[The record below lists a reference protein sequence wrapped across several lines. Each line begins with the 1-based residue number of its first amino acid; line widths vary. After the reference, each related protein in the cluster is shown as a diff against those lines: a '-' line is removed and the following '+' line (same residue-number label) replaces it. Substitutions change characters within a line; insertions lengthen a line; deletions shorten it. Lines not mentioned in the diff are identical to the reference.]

1 MKRKF
6 EADTR
11 EEANRKA
18 DDWWAKAKGVRFI
31 HRPPNSRELSLKS
44 L

>member
-1 MKRKF
+1 MERTF

-11 EEANRKA
+11 EEANRQA
-18 DDWWAKAKGVRFI
+18 DDWWAKAKGVALY
-31 HRPPNSRELSLKS
+31 PPVPNSRELSLKS